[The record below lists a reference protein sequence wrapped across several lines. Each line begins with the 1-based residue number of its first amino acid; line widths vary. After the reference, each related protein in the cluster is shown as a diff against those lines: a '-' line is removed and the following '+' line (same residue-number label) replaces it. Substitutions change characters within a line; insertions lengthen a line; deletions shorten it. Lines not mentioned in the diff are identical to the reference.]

1 MGKLSE
7 NQKSEIK
14 EMVAD
19 KLGLDSEQVL
29 DDSKLKDDL
38 GCDSLDELELI
49 VELEKIYNISI
60 PDDEA
65 ENATVISDYYELVEQ
80 HIQ

>member
-1 MGKLSE
+1 MSKLSE
-7 NQKSEIK
+7 IQKSEIK

-19 KLGLDSEQVL
+19 KLGFESEQVL

-49 VELEKIYNISI
+49 VELEKMYNISI
-60 PDDEA
+60 LDDEA